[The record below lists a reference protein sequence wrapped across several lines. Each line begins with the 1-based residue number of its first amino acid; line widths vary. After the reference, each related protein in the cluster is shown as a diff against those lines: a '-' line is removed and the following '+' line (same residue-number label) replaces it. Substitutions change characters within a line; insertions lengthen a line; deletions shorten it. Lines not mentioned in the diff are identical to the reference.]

1 VIEIVTIETPSLGDR
16 TYLATD
22 GASAL
27 VIDPQRDTGRV
38 LAVAAARGVAVTHVF
53 ETHIHNDYV
62 SGGLA
67 LARQCGAAYHVNA
80 ADAVAFSRAGI
91 SDGDTIAVGPSMRV
105 RVIATPGHTFTHLAY
120 ALEDAATGE
129 VTAVF
134 SGGSLLHGST
144 GRPDLLGPEHTRT
157 LAAAQHASAR
167 RLARTL
173 PDGATV
179 YPTHGFGSFCAS
191 GSAGPAGSTVG
202 EEKRSNPALTLGE
215 ESYVTAMVE
224 GLDAYPAYYA
234 HMAAANAAGPDAP
247 DPAPP
252 ARVSAG
258 ELGWRISTGEWVAD
272 LRDRRAF
279 AAGHIP
285 GSFSFEYGDS
295 FATYL
300 GWLIPWGTS
309 LTLVGETGRQI
320 AAAQRDLTRIG
331 IDHLAAAA
339 IASSAGWPA
348 ARRLA
353 TYPVSDF
360 PGLAAARDRQ
370 DLTVLDVRRAS
381 ERARGYIAGSVHVP
395 LHELPGRLRQLP
407 RGPLWV
413 HCQAGYRASI
423 AASLLH
429 AAGHAVTAVDDD
441 FGRAA
446 GAGLP
451 VAGPSGRTS
460 AAALWSRLDPGGQ
473 MRGGQL
479 RAGQLKPAVQ
489 GLTAGVLGFQ
499 EEQPAGRA
507 GRAEFH
513 QYRLE
518 EQVSGQGVLPVPAE
532 HQRDGGDAGQRA
544 AGDPVQEELEQA
556 GIGGLV
562 GGAGH
567 DGQITGL
574 DRGREV
580 GHAGVRPV
588 QQRSAKIGEIDA
600 QVSGPAGQSL
610 GDEVRGLVGP
620 GTWLRVTDHDD
631 DAHRRLHS
639 PARATARWHSGMCA
653 SLSPFL
659 Q

>member
-1 VIEIVTIETPSLGDR
+1 MIEIVTIETPSLGDR

-38 LAVAAARGVAVTHVF
+38 LALAAALGVEVTHVF

-67 LARQCGAAYHVNA
+67 LARQTGAAYHVNA
-80 ADAVAFSRAGI
+80 ADAVAFSRVGI
-91 SDGDTIAVGPSMRV
+91 SDGDTIAVGRSIRV

-134 SGGSLLHGST
+134 TGGSLLHGST
-144 GRPDLLGPEHTRT
+144 GRPDLIGPEHT
-157 LAAAQHASAR
+157 LALATAQYASAR
-167 RLARTL
+167 RLAQLL
-173 PDGATV
+173 PDRATV
-179 YPTHGFGSFCAS
+179 YPTHGFGSFCAA
-191 GSAGPAGSTVG
+191 SASSPAGSTIG

-215 ESYVTAMVE
+215 DGYVTALVE

-252 ARVSAG
+252 TRVTAG
-258 ELGWRISTGEWVAD
+258 ELGWRISAGEWVAD

-331 IDHLAAAA
+331 IDHLAGAA

-348 ARRLA
+348 TPRLA
-353 TYPVSDF
+353 TYLVSDF

-381 ERARGYIAGSVHVP
+381 ERARGHIAGSVHVP
-395 LHELPGRLRQLP
+395 LHELSGRLRQLP

-429 AAGHAVTAVDDD
+429 AAGRTVTAVDDN
-441 FGRAA
+441 FVRAA
-446 GAGLP
+446 SAGLP
-451 VAGPSGRTS
+451 VTGPSGRTS
-460 AAALWSRLDPGGQ
+460 AAALASAAACCAAGKGSSSTSTDRSVAPAPSSRQRGSYAKPPGQHRPGRAPGG
-473 MRGGQL
+473 
-479 RAGQLKPAVQ
+479 PA
-489 GLTAGVLGFQ
+489 
-499 EEQPAGRA
+499 
-507 GRAEFH
+507 
-513 QYRLE
+513 
-518 EQVSGQGVLPVPAE
+518 
-532 HQRDGGDAGQRA
+532 
-544 AGDPVQEELEQA
+544 
-556 GIGGLV
+556 
-562 GGAGH
+562 
-567 DGQITGL
+567 
-574 DRGREV
+574 
-580 GHAGVRPV
+580 
-588 QQRSAKIGEIDA
+588 RSAG
-600 QVSGPAGQSL
+600 
-610 GDEVRGLVGP
+610 
-620 GTWLRVTDHDD
+620 
-631 DAHRRLHS
+631 
-639 PARATARWHSGMCA
+639 
-653 SLSPFL
+653 
-659 Q
+659 